1 MKGCLCRPLV
11 VTEEIVVLKGAS
23 TLASHSKPRSYNHIL
38 HRRWFLQ
45 NINYI
50 LWCCKTWGV
59 TNQWVGLQRLHPSFI
74 YSVWHAHFALYSVWL
89 WKRNRDWQ
97 SVNSKPKQWFY
108 LSFVYIHQIVSLFMI
123 CLIKINKKKRNTLNI
138 LMWISILYC
147 YLFFKHCMQTLSNI
161 FSLIQSTRTILAV
174 TLHPPFW
181 HASCCT
187 ELQLKWD
194 TILAN
199 ITPQMNQN
207 YLHQQQYGYLIE
219 HFSLLDSV
227 EHFSLHAVL
236 KLPPP

>member
-1 MKGCLCRPLV
+1 MTQFSSEYDLKPVIRTTEKSRKCLAKSWKVVCVAPLV

-123 CLIKINKKKRNTLNI
+123 CLIKKKEI
-138 LMWISILYC
+138 L
-147 YLFFKHCMQTLSNI
+147 
-161 FSLIQSTRTILAV
+161 ST
-174 TLHPPFW
+174 F
-181 HASCCT
+181 
-187 ELQLKWD
+187 
-194 TILAN
+194 
-199 ITPQMNQN
+199 
-207 YLHQQQYGYLIE
+207 
-219 HFSLLDSV
+219 
-227 EHFSLHAVL
+227 
-236 KLPPP
+236 